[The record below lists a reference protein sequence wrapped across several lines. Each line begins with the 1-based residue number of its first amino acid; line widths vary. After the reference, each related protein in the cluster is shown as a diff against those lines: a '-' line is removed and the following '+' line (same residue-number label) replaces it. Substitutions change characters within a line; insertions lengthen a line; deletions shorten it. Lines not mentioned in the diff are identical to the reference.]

1 MTDILN
7 GLNNPQ
13 KEAVTTIQGP
23 VMVIAGAGS
32 GKTKALTHRI
42 AYMIQEGINPFAIM
56 ALTFTNKAAKEMK
69 DRIMKLVDPH
79 AARNVWMGTFH
90 SIFARILRIE
100 AQYLGFTQD
109 FTIYDTDDSKQLI
122 NAILKERELDTKAY
136 PAKYILHR
144 ISMAKSALYTP
155 EDYCNNFEI
164 QQQDLR
170 ANKPLIGEIFKTYNN
185 RLQRANAMD
194 FDDILFYTNVL
205 LRDFPEIL
213 YKYQNR
219 FEYILVDEYQD
230 TNYAQY
236 LIIRRIAAM
245 RENPGGSP
253 LQAR

>member
-1 MTDILN
+1 MADILN

-13 KEAVTTIQGP
+13 KEAVTTIEGP

-42 AYMIQEGINPFAIM
+42 AYMIQEGVNPFSIM

-100 AQYLGFTQD
+100 AQHLGFTPD

-122 NAILKERELDTKAY
+122 NAILKERELDPKIY
-136 PAKYILHR
+136 PAKSILHR

-164 QQQDLR
+164 QQQT
-170 ANKPLIGEIFKTYNN
+170 A
-185 RLQRANAMD
+185 
-194 FDDILFYTNVL
+194 
-205 LRDFPEIL
+205 
-213 YKYQNR
+213 
-219 FEYILVDEYQD
+219 LV
-230 TNYAQY
+230 N
-236 LIIRRIAAM
+236 I
-245 RENPGGSP
+245 
-253 LQAR
+253 